1 MLLYAWLGGHWE
13 WLIVFCDSTVQH
25 SDISQT
31 CLTISEIIRN
41 DPSTKRVIILTL
53 CSVQQISNFVPL
65 EHKFNFE
72 QLSELSQEIVLD
84 KKIDFQGCEVTMRSV
99 LQRHGNVQ
107 HVLGPELVTDL
118 ITEGTAVN
126 IGGTLQVNKDYY
138 AVRLLERKVYL
149 RLDILKDVDLL
160 RHVFVVSGMRENDLS
175 EFVPSGQ
182 TVQTISYSCKN
193 GVLCDTSSDTDSPR
207 EVRFIRIEGNDLET
221 CYSVLCMM
229 HSEKTVHWVQF
240 KYRNFL
246 WIRSSGATD
255 NLLNYVDY
263 ERTRLDP
270 RVVTEYMKNPKG
282 GINEEVIWK
291 LNERTVL
298 VVDEPGMG
306 KSSTTTQ
313 VAWNTKLADPTS
325 WVVRINWNDHTRK
338 LQEINEATFNFDF
351 FVDFLCSAAILES
364 KYTDI
369 NRNLLKQALQYSGNV
384 TVLMDGF
391 DEISPTHADK
401 AAVILSEMMKTKVS
415 RVWVTSRPVEKER
428 LENELS
434 VTAFSL
440 KGLSHDSQ
448 TEMLG
453 TLWMSKGCIDK
464 FELEEFLEIVNNS
477 VNDQNFTSS
486 PLNIT
491 MIATVYEKD
500 WKTHLNPEVW
510 LWRTIDSV
518 NMYRAFV
525 DRKLH
530 IFLTEKQKADENNS
544 SVLEAHEDL
553 KQIYLKNFE
562 LCALV
567 AILPPSVL
575 KSLHKKKI
583 EEKIKPFIARV
594 QAGKNKTGIV
604 MNVVDGKLQFVHR
617 TFAEFFTARWFSRN
631 FKYNRIVLEDILF
644 NRTYW
649 GIIDMF
655 DRMLAEGFP
664 LHCAFLEGN
673 FKTVKTLLA
682 EGCDLNAVDNGGR
695 NLLHLTTTRDSTL
708 LDEICH
714 NFNYEAFLNNTDS
727 VLQLTPLQYAIKC
740 ENWPFVVRLLESNV
754 DRSGFDIIRQRAQE
768 PDYINPIIIDAA
780 MKGHLSL
787 LEFLRS
793 IGVNIHQASSTDFL
807 SPLHA
812 AMYEEQLS
820 VIRLL
825 IKYGADCNTR
835 YSEGQTP
842 LFDAVIISSL
852 DVVRA
857 LVEEGGASLDIR
869 DDNGRTVIDW
879 FKECA
884 SDPRYPYAGL
894 WKDREEELKDI
905 FKYLQEM
912 CKVSSSVW

>member
-1 MLLYAWLGGHWE
+1 LKLYE
-13 WLIVFCDSTVQH
+13 KI
-25 SDISQT
+25 
-31 CLTISEIIRN
+31 ISETLKIRELRV
-41 DPSTKRVIILTL
+41 DELESAFSIVSQLRTKLTL
-53 CSVQQISNFVPL
+53 
-65 EHKFNFE
+65 K
-72 QLSELSQEIVLD
+72 
-84 KKIDFQGCEVTMRSV
+84 
-99 LQRHGNVQ
+99 
-107 HVLGPELVTDL
+107 
-118 ITEGTAVN
+118 
-126 IGGTLQVNKDYY
+126 
-138 AVRLLERKVYL
+138 
-149 RLDILKDVDLL
+149 
-160 RHVFVVSGMRENDLS
+160 
-175 EFVPSGQ
+175 
-182 TVQTISYSCKN
+182 
-193 GVLCDTSSDTDSPR
+193 
-207 EVRFIRIEGNDLET
+207 
-221 CYSVLCMM
+221 
-229 HSEKTVHWVQF
+229 
-240 KYRNFL
+240 
-246 WIRSSGATD
+246 
-255 NLLNYVDY
+255 
-263 ERTRLDP
+263 
-270 RVVTEYMKNPKG
+270 
-282 GINEEVIWK
+282 
-291 LNERTVL
+291 
-298 VVDEPGMG
+298 
-306 KSSTTTQ
+306 
-313 VAWNTKLADPTS
+313 
-325 WVVRINWNDHTRK
+325 
-338 LQEINEATFNFDF
+338 
-351 FVDFLCSAAILES
+351 
-364 KYTDI
+364 
-369 NRNLLKQALQYSGNV
+369 
-384 TVLMDGF
+384 
-391 DEISPTHADK
+391 
-401 AAVILSEMMKTKVS
+401 
-415 RVWVTSRPVEKER
+415 
-428 LENELS
+428 
-434 VTAFSL
+434 
-440 KGLSHDSQ
+440 
-448 TEMLG
+448 
-453 TLWMSKGCIDK
+453 
-464 FELEEFLEIVNNS
+464 EFLEIVNNS